1 MSVVSKLIKKVVN
14 SLQDSYHFKKNFF
27 FQYGFR
33 YFCLSVD
40 LLTDN
45 CSLWI
50 ARALNIFCATRP
62 LSLISRTFGM
72 IWEHVFVTNIHLMEF
87 LVRIPDS
94 FIHFFQEEAALTGS
108 RESPCRRCSINYG
121 VSQDFFLGP
130 HFLLYINDLSDDI
143 ICNIVRLVS
152 SFFLGSCCFVWF

>member
-14 SLQDSYHFKKNFF
+14 SLHDSYHFKKFF
-27 FQYGFR
+27 FSIWFQVFLFVCR
-33 YFCLSVD
+33 SF
-40 LLTDN
+40 DN

-50 ARALNIFCATRP
+50 ARALNIFRATRA